1 MAHAHIPEEEL
12 RPLIASLERVL
23 RPITDLAPAVTMIPS
38 ELDRIG
44 DKIDDDMMSGIPE
57 RLEAVHE
64 KVTMDLGGKILAMQ
78 EKAAKTFGARQLKIQ
93 TDLENQRN
101 EKISQALINSSEF
114 GDKMAAQRQERLEQ
128 QLVNLQERG
137 LAAEI
142 KGQRVQFISQK
153 DLAAKQA
160 ENLKTQKQILAK
172 EKELQKLV
180 KKGEE
185 GSEDKIS
192 SLINEIAQLSETEG
206 QQSRV
211 LGDKK
216 KTPSTIRG
224 VAEDFLPAPIMG
236 AFDEFA
242 SNITE
247 VGRTVLSF
255 GKPFMALGKVVD
267 KRLGI
272 TEKLQKLEVKKYALA
287 VKQFALDGK
296 KLIMDGIQFVLDNAK
311 FIAITAAITGIL
323 GAIGFLGASIQGVVT
338 SIVDSVQGFFGS
350 IVDAFKDSAIGR
362 FFLGDEQETAEER
375 GIASTGGRNTSSTLA
390 TDPKPNVLQNIA
402 PENES
407 DRLARLKGE
416 ASQMERDKIAST
428 VVNAFADNTTQ
439 TSVAVNPTVPKATSD
454 DALALNSA

>member
-1 MAHAHIPEEEL
+1 MAHVDLPEEEL

-23 RPITDLAPAVTMIPS
+23 RPIIDLAPAVTMIPS

-44 DKIDDDMMSGIPE
+44 DKVDEDMMSGIPD

-78 EKAAKTFGARQLKIQ
+78 EKAANTFGARVLKIQ
-93 TDLENQRN
+93 TDSEKQRN
-101 EKISQALINSSEF
+101 EKIKEALIKSAEF
-114 GDKMAAQRQERLEQ
+114 GDKIAAQRQERLEQ

-192 SLINEIAQLSETEG
+192 SLINEIAQLSKTEG

-216 KTPSTIRG
+216 KEFKPGIMAKVG
-224 VAEDFLPAPIMG
+224 AVAEDILPEPIMG
-236 AFDEFA
+236 AFQEFGA
-242 SNITE
+242 GLADT
-247 VGRTVLSF
+247 GKTLLSF
-255 GKPFMALGKVVD
+255 GKPFMALGKVAD
-267 KRLGI
+267 KQFGI
-272 TEKLQKLEVKKYALA
+272 TEKLQKLNVARYALGL
-287 VKQFALDGK
+287 KQFALE
-296 KLIMDGIQFVLDNAK
+296 KLEFAMDAIKNIKNIAYAAGI
-311 FIAITAAITGIL
+311 AAIISGVIIFKDTIMNVINSIKGFFSGL
-323 GAIGFLGASIQGVVT
+323 KDSFLGKFMPS
-338 SIVDSVQGFFGS
+338 
-350 IVDAFKDSAIGR
+350 
-362 FFLGDEQETAEER
+362 LGKEEPETPAQIEQSNVEKNVEAA
-375 GIASTGGRNTSSTLA
+375 GPLGTLA
-390 TDPKPNVLQNIA
+390 EARETGTEK
-402 PENES
+402 
-407 DRLARLKGE
+407 LARLKGE
-416 ASQMERDKIAST
+416 AGEMMKERLATNI
-428 VVNAFADNTTQ
+428 VNMVSDNTSQ
-439 TSVAVNPTVPKATSD
+439 TSVAVNPTVPKSTSA
-454 DALALNSA
+454 DALALNPTG

>member
-1 MAHAHIPEEEL
+1 MAHVDLPEEEL

-23 RPITDLAPAVTMIPS
+23 RPIIDLAPAVTMVPS

-44 DKIDDDMMSGIPE
+44 NKLEDDMMSGMPE

-78 EKAAKTFGARQLKIQ
+78 EKAADRFGTRQLKIQ

-142 KGQRVQFISQK
+142 KGQRVQFLSQK
-153 DLAAKQA
+153 DLEAKQK
-160 ENLKTQKQILAK
+160 ENLKTQKLILKK
-172 EKELQKLV
+172 EQELQKLI

-192 SLINEIAQLSETEG
+192 QLINELGQLSETEG
-206 QQSRV
+206 QQSKV

-216 KTPSTIRG
+216 KTPGTVRG
-224 VAEDFLPAPIMG
+224 IAEDFLPAPILG

-247 VGRTVLSF
+247 VGKTVLSF

-272 TEKLQKLEVKKYALA
+272 TEKLQKLEVKKFALA
-287 VKQFALDGK
+287 VKEFAIAKLKFALDMLSVLTNPYA
-296 KLIMDGIQFVLDNAK
+296 LIA
-311 FIAITAAITGIL
+311 AAIAAAVA
-323 GAIGFLGASIQGVVT
+323 AIYL
-338 SIVDSVQGFFGS
+338 
-350 IVDAFKDSAIGR
+350 FKDEIYNFVAGIGESISNFGKSIYNAFANSAIGK
-362 FFLGDEQETAEER
+362 FFGMEAYDMPAKEETS
-375 GIASTGGRNTSSTLA
+375 ASTSGRNRKSPLA
-390 TDPKPNVLQNIA
+390 TEPKENVLQNIA
-402 PENES
+402 PETADDKLS
-407 DRLARLKGE
+407 RLKSE
-416 ASQMERDKIAST
+416 ASQMEREKIAST